1 MPKNKSPEPVRALSL
16 CFAVH
21 ALMSRPKFRHG
32 QVLEH
37 RETRMNPGFL
47 AEQAGF
53 EPAEGY

>member
-1 MPKNKSPEPVRALSL
+1 MPQNKSPEPVRALSFR
-16 CFAVH
+16 FAPH
-21 ALMSRPKFRHG
+21 ALMSRPKFRYG
-32 QVLEH
+32 PVLEH